1 MSIQAQ
7 SLKRI
12 YTTGKPIKLTKDD
25 IKKRVVDGKITEDE
39 YEYIT
44 GERYSQV
51 ITNATYGVVTSSV
64 LGLVEYGSEITSF

>member
-1 MSIQAQ
+1 MSILAQ

-39 YEYIT
+39 YEYIV
-44 GERYSQV
+44 GEKYES
-51 ITNATYGVVTSSV
+51 
-64 LGLVEYGSEITSF
+64 